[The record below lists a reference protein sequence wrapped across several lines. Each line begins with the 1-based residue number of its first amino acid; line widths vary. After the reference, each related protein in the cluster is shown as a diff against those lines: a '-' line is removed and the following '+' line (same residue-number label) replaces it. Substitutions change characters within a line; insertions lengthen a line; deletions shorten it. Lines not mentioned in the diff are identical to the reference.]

1 MAKWLGGS
9 KESGLGV
16 DSIGAAQHGKHLQDA
31 PVTTLFLSF
40 KYAVVA
46 LKLTGRISVDRNHSA
61 RLTIMAI
68 ARSTTTVKFPGRI
81 SIVISSYPVP
91 VAQEVEA
98 TVERQNSQLAGRI
111 SVASSPS
118 QHCTTGHTLQSIQL
132 GIQSELQRLRHPS
145 PIRHVTANVKTPHS
159 RLPKVMQISSPSL
172 VAVAISQNYTAKP
185 GNPQVAKPDHTAP
198 SASARAF
205 AGILSVVIS
214 RNEENVDTSQLTG
227 DFGLRTELGISRCR
241 PYAVPVTL
249 TRITSG
255 ETGIG
260 QELCRCTS
268 GSTQDARHT
277 SNFSGAIYFRSAG
290 FPNCPA
296 TAQTYDTVTTPPLA
310 SAGRVGREQRRG
322 TRPDSPYRAKT
333 HTLDTLRTPHIVRRD
348 VDLAWSSPT

>member
-98 TVERQNSQLAGRI
+98 TVERQ
-111 SVASSPS
+111 VTPSSPFNLPRKDFYCIVMTS
-118 QHCTTGHTLQSIQL
+118 RGYSRNSSDFAIQPHTTRHGECEDPTLKAAK
-132 GIQSELQRLRHPS
+132 GY
-145 PIRHVTANVKTPHS
+145 ANS
-159 RLPKVMQISSPSL
+159 
-172 VAVAISQNYTAKP
+172 KP